1 MQEKNIK
8 NKLTTGVAIIIG
20 SLIVGLF
27 ALTGLFLTK
36 NEKTTEAFVD
46 PDSIFSGR
54 EFKLDELVAGNP
66 NSKVVFAEYS
76 DLECPFCKELQTKTI
91 KNIQTKY
98 SDTVAFNYRH
108 FPLAFHTLA
117 PKEAEA
123 SLCVREQ
130 KQENYKKFLDRIYE
144 ITRGN
149 NTLNPEDL
157 GVTAKFL
164 GTDMTKWNAC
174 MKNSTYAEYVQKDIQ
189 DGLEAGV
196 DATPNVFVLIRQSDG
211 SYKIVT
217 KIAGA
222 RDEKYISKVLDQAIK
237 MAK

>member
-1 MQEKNIK
+1 MK
-8 NKLTTGVAIIIG
+8 NKLTTSVAILIGSTIIG
-20 SLIVGLF
+20 LF
-27 ALTGLFLTK
+27 VLTGLFLTK
-36 NEKTTEAFVD
+36 GEKVSEGFVD
-46 PDSIFSGR
+46 PDSIFNGR
-54 EFKLDELVAGNP
+54 EFKSEELVAGNKD
-66 NSKVVFAEYS
+66 SKVVFVEYS
-76 DLECPFCKELQTKTI
+76 DLECPYCKELQIKTM

-117 PKEAEA
+117 PKESEG

-130 KQENYKKFLDRIYE
+130 NQENYKKFLDRIYE

-157 GVTAKFL
+157 GVTAKLL

-174 MKNSTYAEYVQKDIQ
+174 MKNSTYANYVQKDIQ
-189 DGLEAGV
+189 DGLDAGV
-196 DATPNVFVLIRQSDG
+196 DSTPNMFVLIRQSDG
-211 SYKIVT
+211 TYKIVT

-222 RDEKYISKVLDQAIK
+222 RDEKYISKVIDQAIK
-237 MAK
+237 IAK